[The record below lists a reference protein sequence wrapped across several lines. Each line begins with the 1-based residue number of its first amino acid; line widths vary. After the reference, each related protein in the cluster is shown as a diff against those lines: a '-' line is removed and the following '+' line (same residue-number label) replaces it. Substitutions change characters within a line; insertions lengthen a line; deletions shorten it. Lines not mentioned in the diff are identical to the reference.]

1 MTSKKRIVRNC
12 IIWIL
17 IIALHLQV
25 LNLIFLPKNTD
36 ALAATTVINGFY
48 AEEKDSLDVVFFGSS
63 QVALGISPMEIYEKY
78 GIKSYNLTTGDQPI
92 AATYYWVKEAYKRQ
106 KNMTAVIDIDMATN
120 ETGISEA
127 AFIEA
132 IDYMH

>member
-36 ALAATTVINGFY
+36 ALAATTVINGF
-48 AEEKDSLDVVFFGSS
+48 GSMHLVS
-63 QVALGISPMEIYEKY
+63 SEI
-78 GIKSYNLTTGDQPI
+78 
-92 AATYYWVKEAYKRQ
+92 
-106 KNMTAVIDIDMATN
+106 
-120 ETGISEA
+120 
-127 AFIEA
+127 
-132 IDYMH
+132 

>member
-17 IIALHLQV
+17 IIVLHLQV

-63 QVALGISPMEIYEKY
+63 QVALGISPMDLREVWYQVLQSDHRRSADCSHLLL
-78 GIKSYNLTTGDQPI
+78 GQGSL
-92 AATYYWVKEAYKRQ
+92 
-106 KNMTAVIDIDMATN
+106 
-120 ETGISEA
+120 
-127 AFIEA
+127 
-132 IDYMH
+132 